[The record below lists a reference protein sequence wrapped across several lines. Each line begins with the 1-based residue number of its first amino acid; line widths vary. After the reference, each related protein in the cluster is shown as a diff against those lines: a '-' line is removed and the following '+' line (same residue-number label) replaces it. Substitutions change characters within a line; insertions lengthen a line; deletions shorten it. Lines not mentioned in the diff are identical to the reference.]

1 MRVVATVKWADARGG
16 AERSVF
22 DVTTGLQRRGADVTV
37 MYLGGSELLPAYRQ
51 AGCEV
56 HKVRDLFLDR
66 QRTTSSLLGLTRA
79 TASGVLAHP
88 DLVYLQ
94 DYEHLTFGAAVATTT
109 RSALVCHLRL
119 VPPKYFARQY
129 RLAAQRVGR
138 FIAVSDDVR
147 TRFTSEVGLP
157 LERIDVVHN
166 GIDLAR
172 FSPGTADDR
181 QDARARLG
189 LTAEDYAILFVG
201 RIDRVKGIEVLIEA
215 ANRLATK
222 RGNIR
227 LLLVGQPIWTE
238 SEEDG
243 VRYVEDL
250 RKLATDVRVEFLGP
264 HLDPLPFYRAADVV
278 VVPSIWREPF
288 GRVVI
293 EAMACGRPVAASR
306 TGGIAEILTGELS
319 EFLVTPGDP
328 DELAALLGRI
338 YQGADEELGARLRA
352 EAEARFGFDRVLDGI
367 SASIDK
373 AQTWKRQR

>member
-1 MRVVATVKWADARGG
+1 MKIVATVKWADARGG

-56 HKVRDLFLDR
+56 RKVRDLFLDR
-66 QRTTSSLLGLTRA
+66 QRTASSLLGLARA
-79 TASGVLAHP
+79 TASGVLARP

-94 DYEHLTFGAAVATTT
+94 DYEHLTFGAAVATTA

-119 VPPKYFARQY
+119 VPPKLFGRQY

-147 TRFTSEVGLP
+147 KRFSSEVGLP
-157 LERIDVVHN
+157 IERIDVVHN
-166 GIDLAR
+166 GIDLER
-172 FSPGTADDR
+172 FFPGTAEDR
-181 QDARARLG
+181 QFARDQLG
-189 LTAEDYAILFVG
+189 LKADEYAVLYVG

-215 ANRLATK
+215 ANRLAAK
-222 RGNIR
+222 RGNVR
-227 LLLVGQPIWTE
+227 LLLVGQPIWIDTE
-238 SEEDG
+238 EEG
-243 VRYVEDL
+243 LRYVEDL
-250 RKLATDVRVEFLGP
+250 RRLATDVPVEILGP
-264 HLDPLPFYRAADVV
+264 HLDPVPFYRAADVV

-306 TGGIAEILTGELS
+306 TGGIPEILTGELA
-319 EFLVTPGDP
+319 EFMVTPGDP
-328 DELAALLGRI
+328 AELTALLDRI
-338 YQGADEELGARLRA
+338 HQGDATALGARLRA
-352 EAEARFGFDRVLDGI
+352 EAEARFGFDKVLDGI

-373 AQTWKRQR
+373 AQAWKRRT